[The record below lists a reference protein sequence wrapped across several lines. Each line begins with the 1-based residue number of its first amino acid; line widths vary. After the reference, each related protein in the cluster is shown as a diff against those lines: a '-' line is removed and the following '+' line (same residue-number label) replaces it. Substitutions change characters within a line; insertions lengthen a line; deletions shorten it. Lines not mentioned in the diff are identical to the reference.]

1 MSAAPQRPARR
12 SSLFR
17 RIWGTF
23 VVTVLVAAV
32 AVGTGAWLLARA
44 MSNDWVTETME
55 RLGDEHDELVRGLD
69 DPAALEQHLEVLGSE
84 LGTHVGV
91 YDIDGVRIAGEGP
104 SELPKRVHR
113 RERELM
119 RGRPVVQ
126 QRTRA
131 VDRPIVLF
139 PLTDPD
145 DDELLAV
152 VHVVGR
158 PPPRLQ
164 VAIPMAISLLA
175 ALALGAAKLSRS
187 LTTRLANLETSVGRI
202 AKGELDHRVALPE
215 TPADELDELGDA
227 VNEMARRLERLVAGQ
242 RTLLANVSHELR
254 TPISRIKVLLEILQ
268 ERIELVAPPSDPT
281 RVAALQRLRGGLGEM
296 AQDVV
301 EVETLIGDLL
311 TSGRLELRAGEGMGL
326 ETRELELV
334 ALLRKV
340 AARFHAELDV
350 AEDLAVK
357 LRGDDLL
364 LERLFSNLLANARR
378 ACPEGA
384 IVVRVRSDGAKVSVA
399 VEDEGA
405 GIPPE
410 HREAVFEPFRRLDDA
425 RSRDK
430 GGVGLG
436 LYLCRQIC
444 RAHDGTVVAAARE
457 DGRPGASLRVE
468 LPTHVG

>member
-1 MSAAPQRPARR
+1 MSTAPQRPARR

-55 RLGDEHDELVRGLD
+55 RLGEEHDQLVDVLD
-69 DPAALEQHLEVLGSE
+69 DAPALAQRLEALGSE
-84 LGTHVGV
+84 LGTHVSV
-91 YDIDGVRIAGEGP
+91 YDIDGVRIAGDGP
-104 SELPKRVHR
+104 SDLPKRVHR

-126 QRTRA
+126 QRTRGL
-131 VDRPIVLF
+131 DRPIVLF

-202 AKGELDHRVALPE
+202 AKGELDHRVALPA

-227 VNEMARRLERLVAGQ
+227 VNEMA
-242 RTLLANVSHELR
+242 
-254 TPISRIKVLLEILQ
+254 
-268 ERIELVAPPSDPT
+268 
-281 RVAALQRLRGGLGEM
+281 
-296 AQDVV
+296 
-301 EVETLIGDLL
+301 
-311 TSGRLELRAGEGMGL
+311 
-326 ETRELELV
+326 
-334 ALLRKV
+334 
-340 AARFHAELDV
+340 
-350 AEDLAVK
+350 
-357 LRGDDLL
+357 
-364 LERLFSNLLANARR
+364 
-378 ACPEGA
+378 
-384 IVVRVRSDGAKVSVA
+384 
-399 VEDEGA
+399 
-405 GIPPE
+405 
-410 HREAVFEPFRRLDDA
+410 
-425 RSRDK
+425 
-430 GGVGLG
+430 
-436 LYLCRQIC
+436 
-444 RAHDGTVVAAARE
+444 
-457 DGRPGASLRVE
+457 
-468 LPTHVG
+468 